1 MDQVLTPQRKSV
13 AVRGFQM
20 LVIGVMSNIGITIIG
35 FLAFVQFLWMLIT
48 QEKNSFITEVGGSIR
63 GWYSTAID
71 FLLAIVKISPSHG
84 VSRKLVCTLERS

>member
-1 MDQVLTPQRKSV
+1 MDQVLTPQRKSI

-48 QEKNSFITEVGGSIR
+48 QEKNSFSTDMGVSIR
-63 GWYSTAID
+63 DWYSTAID
-71 FLLAIVKISPSHG
+71 FLLGNGDDKPFPW
-84 VSRKLVCTLERS
+84 RKP

>member
-1 MDQVLTPQRKSV
+1 MDQVLTPQRKSI

-20 LVIGVMSNIGITIIG
+20 LVIGVMSNIGLTLIG

-48 QEKNSFITEVGGSIR
+48 QEKNSFITDVGESIR

-71 FLLAIVKISPSHG
+71 FLLGNSEDKPFPWSKP
-84 VSRKLVCTLERS
+84 

>member
-1 MDQVLTPQRKSV
+1 MDRVLTPQRKSV
-13 AVRGFQM
+13 VVRGFQM
-20 LVIGVMSNIGITIIG
+20 LVIRVMSNIGITIIG

-71 FLLAIVKISPSHG
+71 FLLGNSEDKPFPW
-84 VSRKLVCTLERS
+84 RKP

>member
-1 MDQVLTPQRKSV
+1 MYQVLTPQRKSI

-48 QEKNSFITEVGGSIR
+48 QEKNSFITDMGVSIR
-63 GWYSTAID
+63 DWYSTAID
-71 FLLAIVKISPSHG
+71 FLLGHSDDKPFPWSKH
-84 VSRKLVCTLERS
+84 